1 MNEKTITIIAITCT
15 IIGLIAMQFTKT
27 EQSNETQVKITGTI
41 ESIEQKEKITI
52 LKIKTQT
59 PLTIISFDKSSHE
72 KGNKV
77 QITGKLQEYRGKVEI
92 LASKITTI

>member
-1 MNEKTITIIAITCT
+1 
-15 IIGLIAMQFTKT
+15 MQFTKT
-27 EQSNETQVKITGTI
+27 EQSDETQVKITGII
-41 ESIEQKEKITI
+41 ESIEQKEKIAI
-52 LKIKTQT
+52 LKINTQT
-59 PLTIISFDKSSHE
+59 PLTIISFEKNSPE